1 MVELTTGRVAGFEAL
16 ARLVDDSGRVLLPAQ
31 FLDVALESGAVAALD
46 DAGVHMSLDDFG
58 TGWAALTYLRRFLGP
73 S

>member
-1 MVELTTGRVAGFEAL
+1 VVELTTGRVAGFEAL

-46 DAGVHMSLDDFG
+46 DAGVHMSLDDFV